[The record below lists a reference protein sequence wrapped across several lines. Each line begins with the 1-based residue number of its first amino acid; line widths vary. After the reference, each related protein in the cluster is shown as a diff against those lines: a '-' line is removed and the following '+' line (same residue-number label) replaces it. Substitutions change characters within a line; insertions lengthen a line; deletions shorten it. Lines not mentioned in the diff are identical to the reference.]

1 MTRKRLYSLSTLMAI
16 LVAALTAAPAL
27 YGHGEHDELFQTVPG
42 EEDSDT
48 RRVVRMNF
56 QQLEPVAA
64 IARSEQERTGW
75 DDSPINVPAGE
86 EPKIQISLVRDV
98 RFTAV
103 IDTVQHTKSGYG
115 MSGNLEGTQ
124 FGTMS
129 MVVNGDI
136 VAGTV
141 QSREALYEIKTLDD
155 RKYSIEKVDAA
166 QRGRHPAPV
175 RMQPG
180 DGTGQQ
186 APGNGDDGEP
196 IDVMVLYT
204 PRAEQGAGGRSRI
217 EAEIDNF
224 FRETNKAYRDSGV
237 KYQAPSGEMKDHWI
251 RLVHTEK
258 IKYTE
263 SATDQGIDLDHISD
277 SAEISQLRNKH
288 KADLVHLIT
297 NEATSSCG
305 VAWRS
310 YPLHPTGG
318 FGVTA
323 RTTPTGICGSR
334 TFAHELGHN
343 MGLKHDRY
351 TVGNIDS
358 GGMLD
363 GGYNYGYVNP
373 QSFGIGT
380 AQAECWH
387 TVMAYH
393 QRCSNAGKR
402 PVPLMRF
409 SNPQQGRNGV
419 PLGVPSTHTPTGLDG
434 PADAARALRENWN
447 TIANFRQSPGT
458 PGLPCTRPIEDGE
471 RVHGRWPSRCDSEVK
486 GRGSARYY
494 KLTIPDGT
502 PRKEYTITLE
512 SNNTGKPDP
521 YLYLRD
527 NDDRNGVPRAEN
539 DDAATGNRA
548 SKIVE
553 ILDPGYYTIE
563 TTTYAPGEGGE
574 FTLKVTSRA
583 TRDTSTA
590 GCVTVIDRNSNTDGV
605 WNTSCRSETRPG
617 NHTRYYRFTLGK
629 AAEVT
634 VRLESS
640 DSGAEKDD
648 TYLYLRRNNATSG
661 PAVHE
666 NDDHNRNIHVSLI
679 KAKLEAGTYTIEATT
694 YSPGETGSFKL
705 FLNSSEAGSDPPATG
720 DCTSPIERDGSLQG
734 QWTTGCRS
742 ETEAPGGPGR
752 RHAKFYRLTLSQEAE
767 VAVTLR
773 STEADAYLYIRRG
786 VSQSGDPVNTPA
798 IDDDAGSGTNAYAL
812 ENLQAGTYTIEAT
825 THDPG
830 DTGLFT
836 ITVSRIDRTE
846 NR

>member
-1 MTRKRLYSLSTLMAI
+1 MTRKMLYSLSALMAI
-16 LVAALTAAPAL
+16 LGAALAAAPAL
-27 YGHGEHDELFQTVPG
+27 YGHGGQDELFQTVPG

-48 RRVVRMNF
+48 RRVVHMNF

-64 IARSEQERTGW
+64 IARAEQEHTGW

-103 IDTVQHTKSGYG
+103 IDTVQHTQSGYG

-141 QSREALYEIKTLDD
+141 QSREALYEIRTLDD
-155 RKYSIEKVDAA
+155 RKYSIEKVDTT
-166 QRGRHPAPV
+166 QRRPHPAPV
-175 RMQPG
+175 RAQPG

-217 EAEIDNF
+217 ETEIDNF

-251 RLVHTEK
+251 RLVNMEK
-258 IKYTE
+258 IEYTE
-263 SATDQGIDLDHISD
+263 SANDQREDLAHI
-277 SAEISQLRNKH
+277 AESNEVRKLREKH

-297 NEATSSCG
+297 NEGTERSCG
-305 VAWRS
+305 IA
-310 YPLHPTGG
+310 LLAGG

-323 RTTPTGICGSR
+323 RTCGSI

-351 TVGNIDS
+351 AVKNIDP

-373 QSFGIGT
+373 HPFRTET
-380 AQAECWH
+380 AQSECWH
-387 TVMAYH
+387 TIMAYRA
-393 QRCSNAGKR
+393 RCYENNKR

-409 SNPQQGRNGV
+409 SNPEQRRNGV
-419 PLGVPSTHTPTGLDG
+419 RLGSTHTSIGLDG

-471 RVHGRWPSRCDSEVK
+471 RAQGRWPSRCESEVK

-512 SNNTGKPDP
+512 SNITGQPDP
-521 YLYLRD
+521 HLYLRD
-527 NDDRNGVPRAEN
+527 NDDRKGEPRAEN

-548 SKIVE
+548 SKIIEV
-553 ILDPGYYTIE
+553 LDPGYYTIE
-563 TTTYAPGEGGE
+563 ATTHFPREEGG
-574 FTLKVTSRA
+574 FTLRVTSRA
-583 TRDTSTA
+583 TRNTSTTE
-590 GCVTVIDRNSNTDGV
+590 CVTVIGRNSNTSGV
-605 WNTSCRSETRPG
+605 WNTSCRSEARPG
-617 NHTRYYRFTLGK
+617 NQTRYYGFTLGK

-679 KAKLEAGTYTIEATT
+679 NAKLEAGTYTIEATT
-694 YSPGETGSFKL
+694 YSPGETGSYKL
-705 FLNSSEAGSDPPATG
+705 FLNSSEAGSGPPAAG
-720 DCTSPIERDGSLQG
+720 DCTSAIEKDGSLQG
-734 QWTTGCRS
+734 QWTTGCQSR
-742 ETEAPGGPGR
+742 TAAPGGAGPR
-752 RHAKFYRLTLSQEAE
+752 YAKFYRLTLTQAAE
-767 VAVTLR
+767 VSVTLR
-773 STEADAYLYIRRG
+773 SAEADAYLYIRRDNAEAG
-786 VSQSGDPVNTPA
+786 EPVNSPE

-812 ENLQAGTYTIEAT
+812 ENLDAGTYTVEAT

-836 ITVSRIDRTE
+836 ITVSKINRTE

>member
-1 MTRKRLYSLSTLMAI
+1 MTRKMLYSLSALMAI
-16 LVAALTAAPAL
+16 LVAALAAAPAL
-27 YGHGEHDELFQTVPG
+27 YGHEGQGELFQTVPG

-48 RRVVRMNF
+48 RRVVHMNF

-64 IARSEQERTGW
+64 IAREDQEHTGW
-75 DDSPINVPAGE
+75 DDSPINVAAGE

-103 IDTVQHTKSGYG
+103 INTVQHTKSGYG

-141 QSREALYEIKTLDD
+141 QSREALYEIRTLDD
-155 RKYSIEKVDAA
+155 RKYSIEKVDAEKVDA
-166 QRGRHPAPV
+166 TQRVRHPAPV
-175 RMQPG
+175 RAQPG
-180 DGTGQQ
+180 DGTVQQ
-186 APGNGDDGEP
+186 APGNGDDAEP

-204 PRAEQGAGGRSRI
+204 PQAEQGAGGKSRI

-258 IKYTE
+258 IEYTE
-263 SATDQGIDLDHISD
+263 SANDQETDLRHITESNEV
-277 SAEISQLRNKH
+277 SKLRNKH

-297 NEATSSCG
+297 NEATDSCG
-305 VAWRS
+305 IAWLNYS
-310 YPLHPTGG
+310 LNPTGG

-323 RTTPTGICGSR
+323 RTARTGTCSRR

-373 QSFGIGT
+373 HPFQTGT

-387 TVMAYH
+387 TIMAYRA
-393 QRCSNAGKR
+393 RCLESGKR
-402 PVPLMRF
+402 PVSLMRF

-419 PLGVPSTHTPTGLDG
+419 PLGVPRTHTSTGLDG

-471 RVHGRWPSRCDSEVK
+471 RVHGRWPSKCDSEVK
-486 GRGSARYY
+486 GRGSSRYY

-512 SNNTGKPDP
+512 SNNTGQPDP

-583 TRDTSTA
+583 TRDTSTT

-605 WNTSCRSETRPG
+605 
-617 NHTRYYRFTLGK
+617 
-629 AAEVT
+629 
-634 VRLESS
+634 
-640 DSGAEKDD
+640 
-648 TYLYLRRNNATSG
+648 
-661 PAVHE
+661 
-666 NDDHNRNIHVSLI
+666 
-679 KAKLEAGTYTIEATT
+679 
-694 YSPGETGSFKL
+694 
-705 FLNSSEAGSDPPATG
+705 
-720 DCTSPIERDGSLQG
+720 
-734 QWTTGCRS
+734 
-742 ETEAPGGPGR
+742 
-752 RHAKFYRLTLSQEAE
+752 
-767 VAVTLR
+767 
-773 STEADAYLYIRRG
+773 
-786 VSQSGDPVNTPA
+786 
-798 IDDDAGSGTNAYAL
+798 
-812 ENLQAGTYTIEAT
+812 
-825 THDPG
+825 
-830 DTGLFT
+830 
-836 ITVSRIDRTE
+836 
-846 NR
+846 